1 MSPEFYHAV
10 YVVIVFALGW
20 TCRMGWDMAVRY
32 HDAKKDHEI
41 SRLKWENDQLKRR
54 MSEAPAPLTEE
65 APVPPTTGSNIIP
78 PPPKEVVIRHP
89 RSPVKA
95 ENKPVQPIKTDTKKV
110 PPAIPQSDLGRM
122 NAQLKATGA
131 ARIIYNGG
139 TRLWN

>member
-1 MSPEFYHAV
+1 MPISEIWFVLYEILLVLIGFGVCLAV
-10 YVVIVFALGW
+10 VLW
-20 TCRMGWDMAVRY
+20 LRH
-32 HDAKKDHEI
+32 HDAEKNHKIFVLEWQKSQLEGRLAALEGKDA
-41 SRLKWENDQLKRR
+41 Q
-54 MSEAPAPLTEE
+54 PA
-65 APVPPTTGSNIIP
+65 PPTTGSNIIP

-95 ENKPVQPIKTDTKKV
+95 ENKPVQPLKTDTKKV